1 VSSGPTL
8 EVVSEVS
15 ERLSYALLSEEMRCA
30 FLSQVMHA
38 YSQRD
43 VSRRKESDRGGV
55 HMLHR
60 EDADGEGDRG
70 DRVEDSIYD
79 GSEIGSLLKNVFNS
93 LISHHALGIT
103 VDKTYIHM
111 SAKFHTYEN
120 MERDIYT
127 TIFT

>member
-43 VSRRKESDRGGV
+43 VSRRKESDRSGV

-60 EDADGEGDRG
+60 EDADGEGGDRG

-79 GSEIGSLLKNVFNS
+79 GSEIGSLLKTVFNS

-103 VDKTYIHM
+103 VDKTNSYM
-111 SAKFHTYEN
+111 FTKFHTYVY
-120 MERDIYT
+120 MER
-127 TIFT
+127 